1 MATQSQSTSDQ
12 PEAARTSEETQ
23 ASTLESDVGAAF
35 IASGIGSVALG
46 LTVIGAEGNANIR
59 SALTFTPAVGPLS
72 GKTIVTVIAFVVSW
86 IILHY
91 VLRERNMRLGTSFAL
106 TLVLLAIGLLLTFP
120 PVFLLFGG

>member
-1 MATQSQSTSDQ
+1 MTTQSTSDQ
-12 PEAARTSEETQ
+12 PQVARTSEETK

-35 IASGIGSVALG
+35 IASGIGSVVLG
-46 LTVIGAEGNANIR
+46 LTVIGAEGNASIR

-86 IILHY
+86 IILYY
-91 VLRERNMRLGTSFAL
+91 VLRERPMRLGTSFAVS
-106 TLVLLAIGLLLTFP
+106 LVLLAIGLLLTFP